1 MLCILRASLI
11 YYAQIRLYLCI
22 CISFASLK
30 QMLKNRS
37 CSWNR
42 SVVRLVDPCAAK
54 GHNFF
59 RPVWKDSNLLESVGM
74 AEGSGLLAHDLQF
87 KMHACGCR
95 LWLRGPGPHLWAMP
109 KPLVLSLFVTYLYD
123 VSNNR
128 DPENGIVWLQITMS
142 QASASWSPCEHWPQR
157 KPTWLCGFPLLQWW
171 ATGIQPPYRS
181 GCPRSLALHKCDPA
195 SPVLDINFEDSFRA
209 IKSTNEIPNHPWVG
223 PQSPAG
229 FSKMELILNSFL
241 HSLMEREA
249 ETPGSLVLWCPP
261 EKWPFGGLPGWPP
274 VNHHFK

>member
-157 KPTWLCGFPLLQWW
+157 KPTWLCGFPSFNGEQPGSNPLTDRVVQGHWHFTSATLQAPCW
-171 ATGIQPPYRS
+171 TSILKIRS
-181 GCPRSLALHKCDPA
+181 EPSNPRTK
-195 SPVLDINFEDSFRA
+195 SPITHGLG
-209 IKSTNEIPNHPWVG
+209 PNHLRVFQRWSWYWILSSILWWKGKQKRPGPW
-223 PQSPAG
+223 
-229 FSKMELILNSFL
+229 SFDVP
-241 HSLMEREA
+241 RRN
-249 ETPGSLVLWCPP
+249 
-261 EKWPFGGLPGWPP
+261 GLLEDYP
-274 VNHHFK
+274 VDHQ

>member
-157 KPTWLCGFPLLQWW
+157 KPTWLCGFPSFNGEQPGSNPLPIGLSKV
-171 ATGIQPPYRS
+171 TGTSQVRP
-181 GCPRSLALHKCDPA
+181 CKPRAGHQFWRFVQSHQ
-195 SPVLDINFEDSFRA
+195 
-209 IKSTNEIPNHPWVG
+209 IPNHPWVG